1 MPAPVPRHVA
11 FSDGAPAASPR
22 RGCAP
27 PSTWGW
33 VSFLGTPMTMI
44 ATMSLLLVAIRLA
57 VHPSVDS
64 IKSDI
69 GDCDYAKT
77 DVKADIVKRTCE
89 YSEDVAPFLADRWK
103 PREFES
109 EYEYHTDVEFGSC
122 ILHGTQTSVL
132 DSLVLSILVVLT
144 HRLKGAGHGMLEPRA
159 DDFDTPGGQL
169 QLRVI

>member
-1 MPAPVPRHVA
+1 
-11 FSDGAPAASPR
+11 
-22 RGCAP
+22 
-27 PSTWGW
+27 
-33 VSFLGTPMTMI
+33 MTMI

-69 GDCDYAKT
+69 GDYDYAKT

-89 YSEDVAPFLADRWK
+89 YSEDVAPFPADRWK

-122 ILHGTQTSVL
+122 MLHGAQT
-132 DSLVLSILVVLT
+132 
-144 HRLKGAGHGMLEPRA
+144 AE
-159 DDFDTPGGQL
+159 
-169 QLRVI
+169 LRSSGITFSSAPSSC